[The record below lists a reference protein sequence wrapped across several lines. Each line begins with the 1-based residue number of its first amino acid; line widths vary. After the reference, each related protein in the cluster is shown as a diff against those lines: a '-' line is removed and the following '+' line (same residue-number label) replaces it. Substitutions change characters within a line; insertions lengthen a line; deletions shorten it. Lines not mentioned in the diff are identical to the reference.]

1 LHSSLSKVTEQYT
14 KLMELASKS
23 KSEFGT
29 DEQLS
34 DTQTSAALKFFH
46 KLESKLKDFKL
57 NAAENNWVRSS
68 FLHYIDMISGDHEL
82 HTHLESIVEALVTV
96 CPGSETTLH
105 MAVVA
110 KDSARRTFGKK
121 STQFKAG
128 NHRALNICRFTY
140 GKQKASVLQSIVDKN
155 EYQS

>member
-1 LHSSLSKVTEQYT
+1 MLTLMYVMQ
-14 KLMELASKS
+14 MELASRS
-23 KSEFGT
+23 KTEYVSDEKLSE
-29 DEQLS
+29 
-34 DTQTSAALKFFH
+34 TQTSAALKFFQ

-82 HTHLESIVEALVTV
+82 HPHLESVVEAMGTV

-110 KDSARRTFGKK
+110 KDSARRTRGKK
-121 STQFKAG
+121 SVQFKSA
-128 NHRALNICRFTY
+128 NQRALNICRSTY
-140 GKQKASVLQSIVDKN
+140 GKQRLSLLQSIVDKSD
-155 EYQS
+155 YQV